1 MATKEN
7 RIYVVTNSNGIE
19 RLVEAAGKTSALAY
33 AVKTTLTVEL
43 ASQKDLVRLT
53 NDGIEVESA
62 DGDGEQSGV

>member
-1 MATKEN
+1 MKTEN

-19 RLVEAAGKTSALAY
+19 RLVEATGKAAALAY

-53 NDGIEVESA
+53 NEGVDVESPEDSQPA
-62 DGDGEQSGV
+62 E